1 MQEERKHRD
10 TSHAVVWSPVSCYL
24 LISCDRVL
32 EKGNKTCHHR
42 RKGAPALFDHIKFLS
57 SLKTFPAPV
66 SFFILALC
74 AESRERDRIFD
85 IMSQKT
91 QADGA
96 QKHFAVGRGLLAAAE
111 TLNFN
116 MNEQRP
122 NRPMGVGVGMGME
135 GQDGSGQMPRR
146 GSGGGGSTS
155 NLGSTMKLF
164 ASLGL
169 SPSDLDALAEIP
181 EEEISVET
189 LPHILRQLKSR
200 KGEAGERRAAMSSD
214 AAYRGGS
221 WEEGHVGRMGGSS
234 LGQGSAKSSTD
245 FGYSSLQDVSSGRGY
260 GLNYSGGGGGG
271 SRERP
276 YSELSHRSGLGM
288 GPSEPVFMQRRMGSP
303 SNGKVQDFLGVMPP
317 MFPHVCS
324 LCDFDVHST
333 MEWNQHVNGL
343 RHAENRRHLLDMY
356 PEWDPGMGPGRGGRP
371 WETPNLSAG
380 LLGPAPMSSGPMAG
394 MSSSWGGGVGGGR
407 GSGSLGQ
414 NKLRSRVVVVKYE
427 KKPLSDKTLFA
438 LVERFGCLR
447 EHLILKNK
455 AFLEMSTHEEALD
468 VVNYYQQHPPLSYGK
483 PVTLYLSQTLMF
495 IEKDE
500 RPMDRLM
507 DRLTKRPVDRP
518 GDQPMTRRVE
528 RPIDKPEKEVK
539 SQGSKV
545 VFFYHLPR
553 EDEKKQEL
561 LTLAE
566 RFGVVEK
573 HLFLTDRAFIQ
584 LATVEDAEMLVN
596 HYTENPLVFN
606 GRIVRLNICTKY
618 KTLNVKHK
626 QGGGDS
632 SSQKNGRAESSNS
645 KTSSSSSRSR
655 QENKEEKD
663 KVKMV
668 TEEEDEEVS
677 GVMEGREDGEEQQAP
692 DGEEE
697 EEQAPDGEEEEEQA
711 PDGEEEQEQ
720 APDGEEEQEQAPD
733 GEEKQE
739 QVPDGEEK
747 EDQVPDGKEKEEQ
760 VPDGKEKEEQVPD
773 GKETQEQVPDGKEK
787 EEQVPDGKEKEDEPK
802 GEESVKETVE
812 ESEDARQ
819 EEEKVTDDVTNDTP
833 GDTGEVKQEAESE
846 PQAETLAE
854 EHKGKGEMNMEA
866 AESSEAPEAAEGDL
880 PEEEDFPENME
891 DFVTLDELEEDNDEA
906 HGESDNIDNT
916 RRGGMRVVN
925 IVGFRRGYQY
935 LNELLKLAQPFGKVV
950 KHLVLDLRPEA
961 FLQFATEEEARAMAN
976 FYNGNI
982 TASVCGRTV
991 KISHSMSYPT
1001 IQSGS
1006 SKVVYIGQ
1014 IPNSKYTDEEVLKL
1028 AEPYG
1033 MVKKYF
1039 LNRIRRECFL
1049 EMYNA
1054 EDAEKMAADYK
1065 AKSPKLNGKRLTI
1078 YVSRK
1083 YKQLKHGHR
1092 TPNTVKRASDDS
1104 PQKFSKD
1111 AEEPPAKKPKEE
1123 AQPEVEEEKKED
1135 VENQEEKQQEEEMET
1150 PDVSEETAVE
1160 EKLAAEKVPEVS
1172 AERSSEDEKQEELV
1186 EQMETSTNQSGETVA
1201 PPPAEN
1207 KPSVASMPL
1216 PPYDPNTPIGVEHV
1230 KAGFYCR
1237 ICFLFYS
1244 NEDTAKKTHCSSQAH
1259 YDKLQKYLEKEQSK
1273 AEKKVKTTTP

>member
-1 MQEERKHRD
+1 
-10 TSHAVVWSPVSCYL
+10 
-24 LISCDRVL
+24 
-32 EKGNKTCHHR
+32 
-42 RKGAPALFDHIKFLS
+42 
-57 SLKTFPAPV
+57 
-66 SFFILALC
+66 
-74 AESRERDRIFD
+74 
-85 IMSQKT
+85 MSQKT

-111 TLNFN
+111 TLNFS

-146 GSGGGGSTS
+146 GGGGGSSS

-181 EEEISVET
+181 EEDISVET

-221 WEEGHVGRMGGSS
+221 WEEGHVGRMGNSS

-276 YSELSHRSGLGM
+276 YSELSHRGGLGM

-333 MEWNQHVNGL
+333 MEWNQHINGL
-343 RHAENRRHLLDMY
+343 CHAENRRQLLDMY

-380 LLGPAPMSSGPMAG
+380 LLGPAPMSSGPMVG
-394 MSSSWGGGVGGGR
+394 MSSSWGGGGGGGR
-407 GSGSLGQ
+407 GPGPLGQ

-427 KKPLSDKTLFA
+427 RKPLSDKTLFA
-438 LVERFGCLR
+438 LAERFGCLR

-468 VVNYYQQHPPLSYGK
+468 VVNYYQQHPLLLYGK
-483 PVTLYLSQTLMF
+483 PVTFYLSQTLMF

-507 DRLTKRPVDRP
+507 DRPTKRPVDRP
-518 GDQPMTRRVE
+518 GDQPMTRQVE
-528 RPIDKPEKEVK
+528 RTIDKPEKEVK
-539 SQGSKV
+539 SHGSKV

-584 LATVEDAEMLVN
+584 LAAVEDAEMLVK
-596 HYTENPLVFN
+596 HYTQNPLVFN

-626 QGGGDS
+626 QGGGDG

-645 KTSSSSSRSR
+645 NSKTSSSSSRSR
-655 QENKEEKD
+655 EEKKEEEEKD

-668 TEEEDEEVS
+668 IEEDDEDEEVS
-677 GVMEGREDGEEQQAP
+677 GVMEGREDGEEEQAP
-692 DGEEE
+692 DGGEE
-697 EEQAPDGEEEEEQA
+697 EEQAPDGKEEQAPDGKEEQAPDGKEEEQA
-711 PDGEEEQEQ
+711 PDVE
-720 APDGEEEQEQAPD
+720 
-733 GEEKQE
+733 
-739 QVPDGEEK
+739 
-747 EDQVPDGKEKEEQ
+747 
-760 VPDGKEKEEQVPD
+760 
-773 GKETQEQVPDGKEK
+773 EK

-802 GEESVKETVE
+802 GAESVKETVE
-812 ESEDARQ
+812 ESEDAQ
-819 EEEKVTDDVTNDTP
+819 QEEEEEKKEEEKVTDDVTDDTP
-833 GDTGEVKQEAESE
+833 GDVGEVKQEAESE
-846 PQAETLAE
+846 PQTEAAQAETSAE
-854 EHKGKGEMNMEA
+854 DHKGKGEVNMET

-880 PEEEDFPENME
+880 PEEEQDFPENME

-906 HGESDNIDNT
+906 HGESDDIDNT

-935 LNELLKLAQPFGKVV
+935 LNELLRLAQPFGKVV
-950 KHLVLDLRPEA
+950 RHLVLDLRPEA
-961 FLQFATEEEARAMAN
+961 FLQFTTEEEARAMAN

-982 TASVCGRTV
+982 TASVCGRPV

-1033 MVKKYF
+1033 RVKKYF

-1065 AKSPKLNGKRLTI
+1065 AKPLRFNGKRLTL

-1092 TPNTVKRASDDS
+1092 VPSTKKRASESPPLKSPHDS
-1104 PQKFSKD
+1104 
-1111 AEEPPAKKPKEE
+1111 EEPPGKKLKEE
-1123 AQPEVEEEKKED
+1123 VKPEDEEKKE
-1135 VENQEEKQQEEEMET
+1135 EEVQSC
-1150 PDVSEETAVE
+1150 DVSGEETVTDENSAA
-1160 EKLAAEKVPEVS
+1160 KLKDG
-1172 AERSSEDEKQEELV
+1172 ED
-1186 EQMETSTNQSGETVA
+1186 METSTNQNGQTEAVPVA
-1201 PPPAEN
+1201 AN
-1207 KPSVASMPL
+1207 KASAVSLPL
-1216 PPYDPNTPIGVEHV
+1216 PLYDPTTPIGVEHV

-1244 NEDTAKKTHCSSQAH
+1244 NEDTAKKMHCSSQAH
-1259 YDKLQKYLEKEQSK
+1259 YNKLQKYLEKEQSK
-1273 AEKKVKTTTP
+1273 AEKKAPPT

>member
-1 MQEERKHRD
+1 
-10 TSHAVVWSPVSCYL
+10 
-24 LISCDRVL
+24 
-32 EKGNKTCHHR
+32 
-42 RKGAPALFDHIKFLS
+42 
-57 SLKTFPAPV
+57 
-66 SFFILALC
+66 
-74 AESRERDRIFD
+74 
-85 IMSQKT
+85 MSQKT

-135 GQDGSGQMPRR
+135 CQDGNGQVPQC
-146 GSGGGGSTS
+146 GGSTS

-189 LPHILRQLKSR
+189 LPHILRQLKSC

-234 LGQGSAKSSTD
+234 LRQGSAKSSTD

-276 YSELSHRSGLGM
+276 YSELSHRSGFGM

-407 GSGSLGQ
+407 GSGPLGQ

-427 KKPLSDKTLFA
+427 RKPLSDKTLFA
-438 LVERFGCLR
+438 FVERFGCLR

-468 VVNYYQQHPPLSYGK
+468 VVNYYQQHPPSSYGK
-483 PVTLYLSQTLMF
+483 PITFYLSQTLMF

-518 GDQPMTRRVE
+518 GDQPMTWQVE

-566 RFGVVEK
+566 CFGVVEK

-584 LATVEDAEMLVN
+584 LATVEDAEMLVK

-626 QGGGDS
+626 QGGGDG

-655 QENKEEKD
+655 QENKEEKEKD

-711 PDGEEEQEQ
+711 PDGKEKEEQ
-720 APDGEEEQEQAPD
+720 A
-733 GEEKQE
+733 
-739 QVPDGEEK
+739 
-747 EDQVPDGKEKEEQ
+747 PDGKEKEEQ
-760 VPDGKEKEEQVPD
+760 VPDGKEE
-773 GKETQEQVPDGKEK
+773 QEQVPDGKEK
-787 EEQVPDGKEKEDEPK
+787 QEQVPDGKEKEDEPK
-802 GEESVKETVE
+802 GAESVKETVE

-819 EEEKVTDDVTNDTP
+819 EEEKITDDVTNDTP

-880 PEEEDFPENME
+880 PEKEDFPENME

-906 HGESDNIDNT
+906 HGGSDDIDNT

-1033 MVKKYF
+1033 RVKKYF

-1049 EMYNA
+1049 EMCNA

-1065 AKSPKLNGKRLTI
+1065 AKPLRFSGKRLTL

-1092 TPNTVKRASDDS
+1092 VPNTKKRASESPPLKSSHDS
-1104 PQKFSKD
+1104 
-1111 AEEPPAKKPKEE
+1111 EEPPVKKPKEE
-1123 AQPEVEEEKKED
+1123 VKPEEEEKKE
-1135 VENQEEKQQEEEMET
+1135 EEVQSCE
-1150 PDVSEETAVE
+1150 VSGEETVMDENLGAE
-1160 EKLAAEKVPEVS
+1160 ELKD
-1172 AERSSEDEKQEELV
+1172 SED
-1186 EQMETSTNQSGETVA
+1186 METSTNQNEQTEAVPVA
-1201 PPPAEN
+1201 AN
-1207 KPSVASMPL
+1207 KARTASLPL
-1216 PPYDPNTPIGVEHV
+1216 LLYDPSTPIGVEHV

-1244 NEDTAKKTHCSSQAH
+1244 NEDTAKKMHCSSQAH
-1259 YDKLQKYLEKEQSK
+1259 YNKLQKHLEKEQSK
-1273 AEKKVKTTTP
+1273 AEKKALPT

>member
-1014 IPNSKYTDEEVLKL
+1014 LPNSKYTDEEILKF
-1028 AEPYG
+1028 AEPFG
-1033 MVKKYF
+1033 KVKKYF

>member
-1 MQEERKHRD
+1 
-10 TSHAVVWSPVSCYL
+10 
-24 LISCDRVL
+24 
-32 EKGNKTCHHR
+32 
-42 RKGAPALFDHIKFLS
+42 
-57 SLKTFPAPV
+57 
-66 SFFILALC
+66 
-74 AESRERDRIFD
+74 
-85 IMSQKT
+85 MSQKT

-135 GQDGSGQMPRR
+135 GQDGSGQMSRR

-333 MEWNQHVNGL
+333 MEWNQHINGL
-343 RHAENRRHLLDMY
+343 RHAENRRQLLDMY
-356 PEWDPGMGPGRGGRP
+356 PEWDPGMGSGRGGGLS
-371 WETPNLSAG
+371 ETPNLSAG
-380 LLGPAPMSSGPMAG
+380 LLGPAPMSSGPMGG
-394 MSSSWGGGVGGGR
+394 MSSSWGGGGGPGQ
-407 GSGSLGQ
+407 LGL
-414 NKLRSRVVVVKYE
+414 NKLRSRVVVVKYDR
-427 KKPLSDKTLFA
+427 KPLSNKTLFA
-438 LVERFGCLR
+438 FAERFGCLR

-468 VVNYYQQHPPLSYGK
+468 VVNYYKQHPASLYGK
-483 PVTLYLSQTLMF
+483 SISFYLSQTLMF

-500 RPMDRLM
+500 RSMDRPMDRLM
-507 DRLTKRPVDRP
+507 DRPVR
-518 GDQPMTRRVE
+518 
-528 RPIDKPEKEVK
+528 EVK
-539 SQGSKV
+539 GQASKV
-545 VFFYHLPR
+545 VFFSNLPR
-553 EDEKKQEL
+553 EDEKKKEL
-561 LTLAE
+561 LTIAE

-573 HLFLTDRAFIQ
+573 HLFLTDQAFIQ
-584 LATVEDAEMLVN
+584 LGTAEDAEMLVKY
-596 HYTENPLVFN
+596 YTVNPLTIR
-606 GRIVRLNICTKY
+606 GRRIRLNVCTKY
-618 KTLNVKHK
+618 KTLNVNARK
-626 QGGGDS
+626 GGGDASNRKSGKANSTS
-632 SSQKNGRAESSNS
+632 SGTGTRTSS
-645 KTSSSSSRSR
+645 KTTLSKSSTSRSKEDKKR
-655 QENKEEKD
+655 EEKEEEKKEEEEKEEK
-663 KVKMV
+663 KVKAEP
-668 TEEEDEEVS
+668 EEEEEEEEEKEVS
-677 GVMEGREDGEEQQAP
+677 GVMEGGEDGE
-692 DGEEE
+692 G
-697 EEQAPDGEEEEEQA
+697 EEQAATDGE
-711 PDGEEEQEQ
+711 
-720 APDGEEEQEQAPD
+720 
-733 GEEKQE
+733 
-739 QVPDGEEK
+739 
-747 EDQVPDGKEKEEQ
+747 
-760 VPDGKEKEEQVPD
+760 
-773 GKETQEQVPDGKEK
+773 
-787 EEQVPDGKEKEDEPK
+787 
-802 GEESVKETVE
+802 GEESEGAESVNLTVE

-819 EEEKVTDDVTNDTP
+819 EEEEEKKEEEKVTDDVTDDTP
-833 GDTGEVKQEAESE
+833 GDTSEVKQEAESE
-846 PQAETLAE
+846 PQTEAAETETSAE
-854 EHKGKGEMNMEA
+854 EHESKEEANMEA

-982 TASVCGRTV
+982 TASVCGRPV
-991 KISHSMSYPT
+991 RISHSMSYPT

-1014 IPNSKYTDEEVLKL
+1014 LPNSKYTDEEILKF
-1028 AEPYG
+1028 AEPFG
-1033 MVKKYF
+1033 KVKKYF

-1135 VENQEEKQQEEEMET
+1135 VENQKEEKQQQEEEMET

-1160 EKLAAEKVPEVS
+1160 EKSAAEKVPEVS

-1186 EQMETSTNQSGETVA
+1186 EQMETSTNQSGETEA

>member
-1 MQEERKHRD
+1 
-10 TSHAVVWSPVSCYL
+10 
-24 LISCDRVL
+24 
-32 EKGNKTCHHR
+32 
-42 RKGAPALFDHIKFLS
+42 
-57 SLKTFPAPV
+57 
-66 SFFILALC
+66 
-74 AESRERDRIFD
+74 
-85 IMSQKT
+85 MSQKT

-96 QKHFAVGRGLLAAAE
+96 QKHFTVGRGLLAAAE
-111 TLNFN
+111 TLNFS
-116 MNEQRP
+116 MN
-122 NRPMGVGVGMGME
+122 
-135 GQDGSGQMPRR
+135 D
-146 GSGGGGSTS
+146 S

-181 EEEISVET
+181 EEDISVET

-221 WEEGHVGRMGGSS
+221 WEEGHVGRMGNSS

-260 GLNYSGGGGGG
+260 GLNYSGGGG

-276 YSELSHRSGLGM
+276 YSELSHRGGLGM

-333 MEWNQHVNGL
+333 MVSEF
-343 RHAENRRHLLDMY
+343 
-356 PEWDPGMGPGRGGRP
+356 DPLC
-371 WETPNLSAG
+371 LSAV
-380 LLGPAPMSSGPMAG
+380 SSC
-394 MSSSWGGGVGGGR
+394 
-407 GSGSLGQ
+407 GSAYFCRAQLVSVKTVSCPQ
-414 NKLRSRVVVVKYE
+414 LRSRVVVVKYE
-427 KKPLSDKTLFA
+427 RKPLSDKTLFA
-438 LVERFGCLR
+438 LAECFGCLR

-468 VVNYYQQHPPLSYGK
+468 VVNYYQQHPLLLYGK
-483 PVTLYLSQTLMF
+483 PVTFYLSQTLMF
-495 IEKDE
+495 IE
-500 RPMDRLM
+500 RLM
-507 DRLTKRPVDRP
+507 DRPTKRH
-518 GDQPMTRRVE
+518 
-528 RPIDKPEKEVK
+528 
-539 SQGSKV
+539 GSKV

-584 LATVEDAEMLVN
+584 LAAVEDAEMLVK
-596 HYTENPLVFN
+596 HYTQNPLVFN
-606 GRIVRLNICTKY
+606 GRIVLPGFRHCYHDLV
-618 KTLNVKHK
+618 VKHK

-645 KTSSSSSRSR
+645 RSR
-655 QENKEEKD
+655 EEKKEEEEKD

-668 TEEEDEEVS
+668 IQEDDEDEEVS
-677 GVMEGREDGEEQQAP
+677 GVMEGREDGEEEQAP

-711 PDGEEEQEQ
+711 PDGKEEQ
-720 APDGEEEQEQAPD
+720 APDGQEEEEKAPDGQEKEEQAPD
-733 GEEKQE
+733 GEEKEE
-739 QVPDGEEK
+739 QAPDGE
-747 EDQVPDGKEKEEQ
+747 EKEEQ
-760 VPDGKEKEEQVPD
+760 VPDGE
-773 GKETQEQVPDGKEK
+773 EK

-802 GEESVKETVE
+802 GAESVKETVE
-812 ESEDARQ
+812 ESEDAQQ
-819 EEEKVTDDVTNDTP
+819 EEE
-833 GDTGEVKQEAESE
+833 
-846 PQAETLAE
+846 E
-854 EHKGKGEMNMEA
+854 EKK
-866 AESSEAPEAAEGDL
+866 
-880 PEEEDFPENME
+880 EEEK
-891 DFVTLDELEEDNDEA
+891 
-906 HGESDNIDNT
+906 
-916 RRGGMRVVN
+916 GMRVVN

-935 LNELLKLAQPFGKVV
+935 LNELLRLAQPFGKVV
-950 KHLVLDLRPEA
+950 RHLVLDLRPEA

-982 TASVCGRTV
+982 TASVCGRPV

-1033 MVKKYF
+1033 RVKKYF

-1054 EDAEKMAADYK
+1054 EDAEKMAADHK
-1065 AKSPKLNGKRLTI
+1065 AKPLRFNGKRLTL
-1078 YVSRK
+1078 YVIPS
-1083 YKQLKHGHR
+1083 
-1092 TPNTVKRASDDS
+1092 
-1104 PQKFSKD
+1104 FSSC
-1111 AEEPPAKKPKEE
+1111 
-1123 AQPEVEEEKKED
+1123 VGIFCF
-1135 VENQEEKQQEEEMET
+1135 
-1150 PDVSEETAVE
+1150 S
-1160 EKLAAEKVPEVS
+1160 LLFS
-1172 AERSSEDEKQEELV
+1172 
-1186 EQMETSTNQSGETVA
+1186 QMETSTNQNGQTEAVPVA
-1201 PPPAEN
+1201 AN
-1207 KPSVASMPL
+1207 KASAAPL
-1216 PPYDPNTPIGVEHV
+1216 PLYDPTTPIGVEHV
-1230 KAGFYCR
+1230 KTGFYCR

-1244 NEDTAKKTHCSSQAH
+1244 NEDTAKKMHCSSQAH
-1259 YDKLQKYLEKEQSK
+1259 YNKLQKYLEKEQSK
-1273 AEKKVKTTTP
+1273 AEKKAPPT